1 MAIEHINTGIR
12 ANDGTGESIKS
23 AFDKVNSNF
32 DQLIGTTGIIRTTV
46 SEAVGEITSTFD
58 GGEITGN
65 TLISSTTNSSN
76 PTTGALTIVG
86 GLGVGGDANFAYE
99 VSAPSVT
106 AVQVNATA
114 ITVGSLEITTGING
128 TAIGQGVPAAGTF
141 SSLSSVGSTSLD
153 TLSVSGTS
161 TFTDTITTTG
171 LTSSGNISA
180 PNISATDE
188 IAGTSLTITG
198 SASTNGLTSTG
209 PVEATTI
216 TATNGLS
223 ADAITITTGNLNLVS
238 GGINGANSVI
248 RVAQSIVGFAGSQRL
263 QVGTEGGDP
272 SATAVNFATIY
283 TQDGEFII
291 KTNTIPTSATDTG
304 TAGEIRI
311 GEDGGTTYLYRCIAT
326 DTWVRVALA
335 TW

>member
-1 MAIEHINTGIR
+1 MAIENINTGTR
-12 ANDGTGESIKS
+12 ANDGTGESIKT

-32 DQLIGTTGIIRTTV
+32 DQLIGDAGLINTAV
-46 SEAVGEITSTFD
+46 SEAVGAITSTFV
-58 GGEITGN
+58 GGEITGD

-76 PTTGALTIVG
+76 PTSGALTIVG
-86 GLGVGGDANFAYE
+86 GLGVGGDATFAYE
-99 VSAPSVT
+99 VSAPTVT

-114 ITVGSLEITTGING
+114 ITVGSLAITGGIND
-128 TAIGQGVPAAGTF
+128 TAIGQTVPAPGTF
-141 SSLSSVGSTSLD
+141 SSLSSVGTTSLD
-153 TLSVSGTS
+153 TLLVAGTS
-161 TFTDTITTTG
+161 TFTNTITTTG

-180 PNISATDE
+180 PNVSVTSG
-188 IAGTSLTITG
+188 IAGTTLTLTG
-198 SASTNGLTSTG
+198 TASTNGLTSTG

-238 GGINGANSVI
+238 GGINGANTII

-263 QVGTEGGDP
+263 LVGTEGGDP
-272 SATAVNFATIY
+272 TVGAVNFATIY
-283 TQDGEFII
+283 TQDGELVI

-304 TAGEIRI
+304 TEGEIRI
-311 GEDGGTTYLYRCIAT
+311 GDDSGTTYLYRCIAT